1 MSLIK
6 RPVLHGV
13 RLLFGLSAVSM
24 PAALLDLLKH
34 RYLQMAYANNA
45 PQREIRLCDYSRVC
59 SSSHGVNEANR
70 VVFIAFGNYIHA
82 AAPPSEESFA
92 PGSW

>member
-45 PQREIRLCDYSRVC
+45 PQREFGFAIIRGCVRPVTVSTRQIGLFSLQK
-59 SSSHGVNEANR
+59 ANY
-70 VVFIAFGNYIHA
+70 FQHI
-82 AAPPSEESFA
+82 
-92 PGSW
+92 